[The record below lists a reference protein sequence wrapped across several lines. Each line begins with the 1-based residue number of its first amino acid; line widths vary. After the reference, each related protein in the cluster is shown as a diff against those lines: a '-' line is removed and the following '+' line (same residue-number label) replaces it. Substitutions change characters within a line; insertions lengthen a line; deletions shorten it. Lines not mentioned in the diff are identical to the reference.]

1 MKKYVIFCSLLTAS
15 LLFAACSAPNSD
27 VDLTSY
33 GSSEQTETQKETT
46 SMENLPT
53 AITELKTEDLVVG
66 TGAEAQKGSVVT
78 VHYTG
83 VLLDGTKFD
92 SSLDRGTPF
101 SFGLGDGMVIAGW
114 DEGVVGMKVGGKRRL
129 NIPSNMAYGQRG
141 VPPVIPP
148 NAPLVFEVELL
159 DVQAAPNQ
167 Q

>member
-1 MKKYVIFCSLLTAS
+1 MKKYVIVCSLLTAS
-15 LLFAACSAPNSD
+15 LLFTACSQSNSD
-27 VDLTSY
+27 VELSSY
-33 GSSEQTETQKETT
+33 TGQSQSTQETQTETVV
-46 SMENLPT
+46 MDNLPT

-66 TGAEAQKGSVVT
+66 TGAEAKKGAVVT

-129 NIPSNMAYGQRG
+129 HIPANMAYGERG

-148 NAPLVFEVELL
+148 NAPLVFDVELL
-159 DVQAAPNQ
+159 EVQQ
-167 Q
+167 